1 MFDVVFFTYVH
12 IFIMAIFSLPAAN
25 MIEKLKPNKSMLVSI
40 ILTSIG
46 GWFAYFELYT
56 TGLCFAAM
64 A

>member
-1 MFDVVFFTYVH
+1 
-12 IFIMAIFSLPAAN
+12 MAIFSLPAAN
-25 MIEKLKPNKSMLVSI
+25 MIEKLKLNKSMLVSI

-46 GWFAYFELYT
+46 AWFAYFELYT